1 MINGIAG
8 QIYLP
13 YFVNMQ
19 KLFFT
24 VCFISLCVSIS
35 AQRKIDVLH
44 YKYEIELSDQ
54 SDSIKGKATITIRF
68 LEEIDSF
75 ALDIKSQNAYDEKGI
90 SALLNNEDTT
100 NMASVLHK
108 DDKFNIIPV
117 RKIKKGE
124 ERTYVIMYSGIPADG
139 LIISKTKYGQRS
151 FFADNW
157 PDRGRYWLP
166 CVDDPAD
173 KASVEFIVTAPQHYQ
188 VVSNGVLIEE
198 TNLADNK
205 KLTHWKEDVPI
216 ATKVMV
222 IGAADFAVSLA
233 GIVDNCIPV
242 YSWVYPQNRDDGFY
256 DYALATDI
264 LPFFIKN
271 VGPYGYKKLAN
282 VQSKTTFGG
291 LENAN
296 TIFYSEKS
304 VTGKRKSE
312 STIAHEI
319 AHQWFGNMA
328 TEKSFAHLWLS
339 EGFATYFT
347 VLYFE
352 NKYGKDT
359 ATSMLKEDR
368 EQVIAFAKKSDKAVV
383 DNDPD
388 YMQLLNA
395 NSYQKGGWILHMLRR
410 QLGDSIFHKSIK
422 TYYATYAGKNADT
435 KDLQKIVEKV
445 SGKDLSVFFQQ
456 WLYTPGIPGLEVKWN
471 YSIKEKKLLVTV
483 KQLQNPVFEFPLE
496 IGIRLAAGKT
506 IFETMR
512 LSQQTQTFSFSLK
525 EKPQKLLLDPHT
537 SLLFYG
543 NIPAGN

>member
-1 MINGIAG
+1 MKITKVSGGNKGI
-8 QIYLP
+8 IIVL
-13 YFVNMQ
+13 
-19 KLFFT
+19 
-24 VCFISLCVSIS
+24 ISLFGFLWSF
-35 AQRKIDVLH
+35 AQDTDVLH
-44 YKYEIELSDQ
+44 YRFELSLTDQ
-54 SDSIKGKATITIRF
+54 SDAISCKATILVKFIVPVDQLTLDLTSVKGSKGMQVTSVTEKDTTVEYSHQQNKIVIKLSRKAKT
-68 LEEIDSF
+68 EEIRSF
-75 ALDIKSQNAYDEKGI
+75 TIAY
-90 SALLNNEDTT
+90 N
-100 NMASVLHK
+100 
-108 DDKFNIIPV
+108 
-117 RKIKKGE
+117 
-124 ERTYVIMYSGIPADG
+124 GIPSDG

-157 PDRGRYWLP
+157 PNRGHNWLP
-166 CVDDPAD
+166 CIDDPAD
-173 KASVEFIVTAPQHYQ
+173 KATVEFIVTAPQHYQ

-233 GIVDNCIPV
+233 GVVDNCIPV

-264 LPFFIKN
+264 LPFFIKT

-304 VTGKRKSE
+304 VTGTRKSE

-339 EGFATYFT
+339 EGFATYFSI
-347 VLYFE
+347 LYFE

-383 DNDPD
+383 DDDPD
-388 YMQLLNA
+388 FMQLLNA
-395 NSYQKGGWILHMLRR
+395 NSYQKGGWILHMLRS

-422 TYYATYAGKNADT
+422 TYYATYAGRNADT

-525 EKPQKLLLDPHT
+525 EKPQKILLDPNT

-543 NIPAGN
+543 NTPAGN